1 MKKRPNP
8 FDPLRIKAQMQVDR
22 APAPETD
29 THTPEQLLHELRVH
43 QVELEMQNE
52 SLRQTQLELE
62 ESRDRYVD
70 LYDFAPIG
78 YLSLDAVGLITDMNL
93 TSATLL
99 GGERRKL
106 LRRLFSMQV
115 AAADRKRWHQFF
127 INMLKM
133 DDAQI
138 CELSLKRHEGT
149 TFPVQINCKR
159 LSHSAEPQFRI
170 AFFDITER
178 KRTDDELRLAAIV
191 FEAQEGMIVTD
202 ANAVILR
209 VNHAFTQL
217 TGYSPGEAVG
227 NTPAMLHSGRQ
238 DQAFYQQL
246 WRTLKQEHR
255 WQGEIWNKHK
265 NGKIFAEWLTISEVG
280 SLDGKM
286 VRYVGTFSDITH
298 NKEAEAEIHRLAYY
312 DALTGLPNRRLLYDR
327 LGQALAASKR
337 RGHHGAV
344 LFLDLD
350 NFKILNDTRGHD
362 VGDLMLVEVARR
374 LGDAMREGDTIARLG
389 GDEFV
394 VLLEDLSQ
402 DEREAVIQAGLVG
415 EKIHE
420 ITQASYLIRDI
431 EYTGTTSIGISLFC
445 GNEVSVDDLMKHA
458 DLAMYQAKKDG
469 RNSLRFFDP
478 AIQAALSEYSTLE
491 GQLRH
496 ALERQQLQL
505 HYQIQVNTAGQAIG
519 AEALLRWVHP
529 ERGMTTP
536 DQFISL
542 AEETGLIL
550 PIGLWV
556 LNTACA
562 QIKAWS
568 RHAVTRDLNLAI
580 NVSSLQFCQSGFVE
594 QVKQVLFETAI
605 NPRQL
610 KFELT
615 ESMVLDNV
623 GNAIATMAA
632 LKALGIRLSLDDF
645 GTGYSSLSYLKRLPL
660 DQLKIDQSFVRDLAT
675 DASDAAVVQAVIT
688 MGHTFGMH
696 VIAEGVETEAQRD
709 FLEQHGCDAFQGY
722 LFGRA
727 LPVQEFEARLA
738 SLG

>member
-8 FDPLRIKAQMQVDR
+8 LDPLRIKAQMQVDR

-93 TSATLL
+93 TSAALL

-127 INMLKM
+127 IDMLKM

-191 FEAQEGMIVTD
+191 FESQEGMMVTD

-209 VNHAFTQL
+209 VNQAFTQL
-217 TGYSPGEAVG
+217 TGYTPVEAVG

-246 WRTLKQEHR
+246 WGTLKQEHR
-255 WQGEIWNKHK
+255 WQGEMWNKHK

-280 SLDGKM
+280 SLDGKS

-327 LGQALAASKR
+327 LGQALVASKR
-337 RGHHGAV
+337 SSHHGAV

-362 VGDLMLVEVARR
+362 VGDLMLVEVAQR
-374 LGDAMREGDTIARLG
+374 LGGAMREGDTIARLG

-394 VLLEDLSQ
+394 VLLENLSQ

-431 EYTGTTSIGISLFC
+431 EYTGTTSIGISLF
-445 GNEVSVDDLMKHA
+445 VRA
-458 DLAMYQAKKDG
+458 
-469 RNSLRFFDP
+469 
-478 AIQAALSEYSTLE
+478 
-491 GQLRH
+491 
-496 ALERQQLQL
+496 
-505 HYQIQVNTAGQAIG
+505 
-519 AEALLRWVHP
+519 
-529 ERGMTTP
+529 RG
-536 DQFISL
+536 
-542 AEETGLIL
+542 
-550 PIGLWV
+550 
-556 LNTACA
+556 
-562 QIKAWS
+562 
-568 RHAVTRDLNLAI
+568 
-580 NVSSLQFCQSGFVE
+580 
-594 QVKQVLFETAI
+594 
-605 NPRQL
+605 
-610 KFELT
+610 
-615 ESMVLDNV
+615 
-623 GNAIATMAA
+623 
-632 LKALGIRLSLDDF
+632 
-645 GTGYSSLSYLKRLPL
+645 KR
-660 DQLKIDQSFVRDLAT
+660 
-675 DASDAAVVQAVIT
+675 
-688 MGHTFGMH
+688 G
-696 VIAEGVETEAQRD
+696 
-709 FLEQHGCDAFQGY
+709 
-722 LFGRA
+722 
-727 LPVQEFEARLA
+727 
-738 SLG
+738 